1 MLNERDR
8 VSIIAVADQFTSHYA
23 DPMAPT
29 EQYEAE
35 IKPHRHQHSVTPARM
50 YSATMDN
57 KWNFLRFIDQL
68 NGTKE
73 ITNHSL
79 AFSSAFAHLQ
89 EINANRKH
97 QHGGSSVVNG
107 PLHMMY
113 ISRGLVSP
121 LTEAPH
127 VLQAIANGQRALDAP
142 VIINTCVIVLG
153 IKSNLQ
159 PNNKILTLW
168 HLFSDEKR
176 VMYEKQFLK
185 DVALQNYTKY
195 NINVSDWLDAL
206 PYSVAGRMFVVN
218 KRHPVDMLT
227 TSVAVFGHW
236 FRQKSQL
243 DSKMVAHLPVYIETE
258 KGK

>member
-8 VSIIAVADQFTSHYA
+8 VSIIAVADQLTSHYA
-23 DPMAPT
+23 DPLAPT
-29 EQYEAE
+29 EQYEADT
-35 IKPHRHQHSVTPARM
+35 KPHRHQHSLTPERM

-57 KWNFLRFIDQL
+57 KGHFLRFIDQL

-79 AFSSAFAHLQ
+79 AFSSAFAYLH

-97 QHGGSSVVNG
+97 QQGGSTVVNG

-127 VLQAIANGQRALDAP
+127 VLQAIADGQRRLDVP

-153 IKSNLQ
+153 IKPDLQ
-159 PNNKILTLW
+159 LNNHILTPLV
-168 HLFSDEKR
+168 S
-176 VMYEKQFLK
+176 FLRRK
-185 DVALQNYTKY
+185 ASYVRKAVPERCRLTKLHQ
-195 NINVSDWLDAL
+195 V
-206 PYSVAGRMFVVN
+206 
-218 KRHPVDMLT
+218 
-227 TSVAVFGHW
+227 
-236 FRQKSQL
+236 
-243 DSKMVAHLPVYIETE
+243 
-258 KGK
+258 